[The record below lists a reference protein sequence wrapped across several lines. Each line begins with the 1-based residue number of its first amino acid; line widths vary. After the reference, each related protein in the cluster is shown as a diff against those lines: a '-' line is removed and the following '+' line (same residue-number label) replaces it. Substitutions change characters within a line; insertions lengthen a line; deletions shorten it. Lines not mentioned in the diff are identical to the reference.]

1 MPTEKES
8 AQAAETVRQVAS
20 VINGEETVSAHFGPK
35 GTPAVELPVTAVQLL
50 LDILEQMARG
60 NAVTR

>member
-20 VINGEETVSAHFGPK
+20 VINGEETVSAHSI
-35 GTPAVELPVTAVQLL
+35 E
-50 LDILEQMARG
+50 
-60 NAVTR
+60 